1 MAYRFFNP
9 NPLGKFVGDCTIR
22 AICAVTGLDWYEI
35 HRQQSDLSRIM
46 ADMPSSDDVWWELL
60 RLHGFRKVKLLD
72 SCPDCYT
79 VADFSYDH
87 PSGLFVLGPK
97 EHAIAVIDGNWYDT
111 WDSGATVPLY
121 YLRRE
126 KYGR

>member
-1 MAYRFFNP
+1 
-9 NPLGKFVGDCTIR
+9 
-22 AICAVTGLDWYEI
+22 
-35 HRQQSDLSRIM
+35 
-46 ADMPSSDDVWWELL
+46 MPSSDDVWWELL

-72 SCPDCYT
+72 SCPNCYT
-79 VADFSYDH
+79 VADFAYDH
-87 PSGLFVLGPK
+87 PSGLYVLGPK
-97 EHAIAVIDGNWYDT
+97 EHAIAVIDGDWYDT

>member
-1 MAYRFFNP
+1 MSYQFFNP

-60 RLHGFRKVKLLD
+60 RLHGFRKVNLLD
-72 SCPDCYT
+72 SCPKCYT
-79 VADFSYDH
+79 VADFASDH
-87 PSGLFVLGPK
+87 PSGLYVLGPK
-97 EHAIAVIDGNWYDT
+97 EHAIAVIDGDWYDT

>member
-97 EHAIAVIDGNWYDT
+97 EHAIAVIDGDWYDT
-111 WDSGATVPLY
+111 WDSRATVPLY

>member
-22 AICAVTGLDWYEI
+22 AICAATGLDWYEI
-35 HRQQSDLSRIM
+35 HGQQCSLSRIM

-60 RLHGFRKVKLLD
+60 RLHGFRKVNLLD
-72 SCPDCYT
+72 YCPDCYT
-79 VADFSYDH
+79 VEDFAYDH
-87 PSGLFVLGPK
+87 PDGIYVLGPK
-97 EHAIAVIDGNWYDT
+97 EHAITIINGDWYDT

-121 YLRRE
+121 YLRR
-126 KYGR
+126 R

>member
-1 MAYRFFNP
+1 MSYHFFNP

-79 VADFSYDH
+79 VADFAYDH
-87 PSGLFVLGPK
+87 PIGLYVLGPK
-97 EHAIAVIDGNWYDT
+97 EHAIAIIDGDWYDT

>member
-1 MAYRFFNP
+1 MSYKFFNP

-60 RLHGFRKVKLLD
+60 RLHGFRRVKLLD

-79 VADFSYDH
+79 VSDFAYDH
-87 PSGLFVLGPK
+87 PSGLYVLGPK
-97 EHAIAVIDGNWYDT
+97 EHAIAVIDGDWYDT

>member
-22 AICAVTGLDWYEI
+22 AICAVTELDWYEI

-72 SCPDCYT
+72 SCPNCYT

-97 EHAIAVIDGNWYDT
+97 EHAIAVIDGDWYDT

>member
-60 RLHGFRKVKLLD
+60 RLHGFRKVQLLD
-72 SCPDCYT
+72 SCPNCYT
-79 VADFSYDH
+79 VCDFAYDH
-87 PSGLFVLGPK
+87 PYGLYVLGPK
-97 EHAIAVIDGNWYDT
+97 EHAIAVIDGDWYDT

-121 YLRRE
+121 YLRR
-126 KYGR
+126 K

>member
-1 MAYRFFNP
+1 MAYQFFNP

-97 EHAIAVIDGNWYDT
+97 EHAIAVIDGDWYDT

>member
-9 NPLGKFVGDCTIR
+9 NPQGKFVGDCTIR
-22 AICAVTGLDWYEI
+22 AICAVTGLDWYEV

-60 RLHGFRKVKLLD
+60 WLNGFYRVKLFD
-72 SCPDCYT
+72 YCPDCYT
-79 VADFSYDH
+79 VEDFAYDH
-87 PSGLFVLGPK
+87 SYGIYVLGPK

-126 KYGR
+126 

>member
-97 EHAIAVIDGNWYDT
+97 EHAIAVIDGDWYDT

>member
-60 RLHGFRKVKLLD
+60 RLNGFRKVKLLD
-72 SCPDCYT
+72 SCPNCYT

-97 EHAIAVIDGNWYDT
+97 EHAIAVIDGDWYDT

>member
-72 SCPDCYT
+72 SCPNCYT

-97 EHAIAVIDGNWYDT
+97 EHAIAVIDGDWYDT

>member
-1 MAYRFFNP
+1 MSYRFFNP

-22 AICAVTGLDWYEI
+22 SICAVTGLDWYEI

-72 SCPDCYT
+72 SCPNCYT
-79 VADFSYDH
+79 VADFASDH
-87 PSGLFVLGPK
+87 PSGLYVLGPK
-97 EHAIAVIDGNWYDT
+97 EHAIAVIDGDWYDT

>member
-1 MAYRFFNP
+1 MSYQFFNP

-60 RLHGFRKVKLLD
+60 RLHGFRRVKLLD

-79 VADFSYDH
+79 VSDFAYDH
-87 PSGLFVLGPK
+87 PSGLYVLGPK
-97 EHAIAVIDGNWYDT
+97 EHAIAVIDGDWYDT

>member
-1 MAYRFFNP
+1 MGYQFFNP

-97 EHAIAVIDGNWYDT
+97 EHAIAVIDGDWYDT